1 MSNMC
6 RILAMSAIGTA
17 IVVLFVLMAG
27 CIPVSTPDSIKVDN
41 SQPVSA
47 WEEMNVPVSFY
58 YAGRT
63 KVPGGWLVILRA
75 SNSCAAA
82 VVSDVN
88 HSWRVR

>member
-1 MSNMC
+1 MSNMY

-27 CIPVSTPDSIKVDN
+27 RRPVSTPDSIKVD
-41 SQPVSA
+41 
-47 WEEMNVPVSFY
+47 WEEMNVPVAFY